1 MKGTGMMYNDM
12 NNPDD
17 ERKANVFCIA
27 SLICVFL
34 PRVLQFLGY
43 LLFGTLLQQVG
54 RESVLYDRISGALSA
69 LGILFL
75 IAGIVLVIYV
85 RVKYPKN
92 IFAKVLMWIYIVLA
106 VLILIAFIVM
116 LVACTLACSYL
127 IETCQGCASMG

>member
-1 MKGTGMMYNDM
+1 M

-69 LGILFL
+69 FGILFL

-92 IFAKVLMWIYIVLA
+92 IFGKVLMWIYIVLA

>member
-17 ERKANVFCIA
+17 ERKANIFCIA

-69 LGILFL
+69 LGIVFL

-92 IFAKVLMWIYIVLA
+92 IFGKVLMWIYIVLA
-106 VLILIAFIVM
+106 VLILIAFMVM

>member
-1 MKGTGMMYNDM
+1 MMYNDM
-12 NNPDD
+12 NDPDD

-69 LGILFL
+69 FGILSL

-92 IFAKVLMWIYIVLA
+92 IFGKVLMWIYIVLA

>member
-1 MKGTGMMYNDM
+1 M
-12 NNPDD
+12 
-17 ERKANVFCIA
+17 
-27 SLICVFL
+27 
-34 PRVLQFLGY
+34 LQFLGY

-92 IFAKVLMWIYIVLA
+92 IFGKVLMWIYIVLA

>member
-1 MKGTGMMYNDM
+1 MMYNDM
-12 NNPDD
+12 NAPED
-17 ERKANVFCIA
+17 ERKANIFCIA

-69 LGILFL
+69 FGILFL

-92 IFAKVLMWIYIVLA
+92 IFGKVLMWIYIVLA

>member
-1 MKGTGMMYNDM
+1 MMYNDM

>member
-1 MKGTGMMYNDM
+1 MMYNDM
-12 NNPDD
+12 NDPED

-27 SLICVFL
+27 SLIFVFL

-92 IFAKVLMWIYIVLA
+92 IFGKVLMWIYIVLA
-106 VLILIAFIVM
+106 VLILIIFIVM

>member
-12 NNPDD
+12 NDADD

-92 IFAKVLMWIYIVLA
+92 IFGKVLMWIYIVLA

>member
-12 NNPDD
+12 NDPED
-17 ERKANVFCIA
+17 ERKVNVFCIA

-92 IFAKVLMWIYIVLA
+92 IFGKVLMWIYIVLA

>member
-1 MKGTGMMYNDM
+1 MMYNDM
-12 NNPDD
+12 NDPDD

-69 LGILFL
+69 FRILSL

-92 IFAKVLMWIYIVLA
+92 IFGKVLMWIYIVLA

>member
-12 NNPDD
+12 NDPED

-43 LLFGTLLQQVG
+43 LFFGTLLQQVG

-92 IFAKVLMWIYIVLA
+92 IFGKVLMWIYIVLA

>member
-1 MKGTGMMYNDM
+1 MMYHDM
-12 NNPDD
+12 NDPDD

-69 LGILFL
+69 FGILSL

-92 IFAKVLMWIYIVLA
+92 IFGKVLMWIYIVLA

>member
-12 NNPDD
+12 NAPED
-17 ERKANVFCIA
+17 ERKANIFCIA

-69 LGILFL
+69 FGILFL

-92 IFAKVLMWIYIVLA
+92 IFGKVLMWIYIVLA

-127 IETCQGCASMG
+127 IVTCQGCASMG

>member
-1 MKGTGMMYNDM
+1 MMYNDM

-92 IFAKVLMWIYIVLA
+92 IFGKVLMWIYIVLA

-116 LVACTLACSYL
+116 IVACTLACRYL

>member
-1 MKGTGMMYNDM
+1 MMYNDM
-12 NNPDD
+12 NDPED

-69 LGILFL
+69 FGILSL

-92 IFAKVLMWIYIVLA
+92 IFGKVLMWIYIVLA

>member
-12 NNPDD
+12 NAPED
-17 ERKANVFCIA
+17 ERKANIFCIA

-69 LGILFL
+69 FGILFL

-92 IFAKVLMWIYIVLA
+92 IFGKVLMWIYIVLA

>member
-1 MKGTGMMYNDM
+1 MMYNDM
-12 NNPDD
+12 NDADD

-92 IFAKVLMWIYIVLA
+92 IFGKVLMWIYIVLA

>member
-1 MKGTGMMYNDM
+1 MND
-12 NNPDD
+12 PDD

-69 LGILFL
+69 FGILFL

-92 IFAKVLMWIYIVLA
+92 IFGKVLMWIYIVLA

>member
-1 MKGTGMMYNDM
+1 MMYNDM

-69 LGILFL
+69 VGILFL

-92 IFAKVLMWIYIVLA
+92 IFGKVLMWIYIVLA

>member
-1 MKGTGMMYNDM
+1 MMYNDM
-12 NNPDD
+12 NDSDD

-69 LGILFL
+69 LGIVFL

-92 IFAKVLMWIYIVLA
+92 IFGKVLMWIYIVLA

>member
-1 MKGTGMMYNDM
+1 M

-92 IFAKVLMWIYIVLA
+92 IFGKVLMWIYIVLA

>member
-1 MKGTGMMYNDM
+1 MND
-12 NNPDD
+12 PED

-54 RESVLYDRISGALSA
+54 RESVLYDRLSGALSA

-92 IFAKVLMWIYIVLA
+92 IFGKVLMWIYIVLA

>member
-1 MKGTGMMYNDM
+1 MMYNDM
-12 NNPDD
+12 NAPED
-17 ERKANVFCIA
+17 ERKANIFCIA

-92 IFAKVLMWIYIVLA
+92 IFGKVLMWIYIVLA

>member
-1 MKGTGMMYNDM
+1 MND
-12 NNPDD
+12 PED

-69 LGILFL
+69 LGILSL

-92 IFAKVLMWIYIVLA
+92 IFGKVLMWIYIVLA

>member
-1 MKGTGMMYNDM
+1 MMYNDM

-54 RESVLYDRISGALSA
+54 RESVLHDRISGALSA
-69 LGILFL
+69 LGILSL

-92 IFAKVLMWIYIVLA
+92 IFGKVLMWIYIVLA

>member
-1 MKGTGMMYNDM
+1 MND
-12 NNPDD
+12 PED

-43 LLFGTLLQQVG
+43 LLFGTLLQQVE

-92 IFAKVLMWIYIVLA
+92 IFGKVLMWIYIVLA

>member
-1 MKGTGMMYNDM
+1 MMYNDM

-69 LGILFL
+69 FGILSL

-92 IFAKVLMWIYIVLA
+92 IFGKVLMWIYIVLA

>member
-1 MKGTGMMYNDM
+1 MMYNDM

-43 LLFGTLLQQVG
+43 LFFGTLLQQVG
-54 RESVLYDRISGALSA
+54 RESVLHDRISGALSA
-69 LGILFL
+69 LGILSL

-92 IFAKVLMWIYIVLA
+92 IFGKVLMWIYIVLA

>member
-1 MKGTGMMYNDM
+1 MMYNDM
-12 NNPDD
+12 NDPDD

-34 PRVLQFLGY
+34 PRVLQFLRY

-92 IFAKVLMWIYIVLA
+92 IFGKVLMWIYIVLA

>member
-1 MKGTGMMYNDM
+1 MND
-12 NNPDD
+12 PED

-69 LGILFL
+69 LGIVFL

-92 IFAKVLMWIYIVLA
+92 IFGKVLMWIYIVLA

>member
-1 MKGTGMMYNDM
+1 M

>member
-1 MKGTGMMYNDM
+1 MYNDM

-43 LLFGTLLQQVG
+43 LFFGTLLQQVG
-54 RESVLYDRISGALSA
+54 RESVLHDRISGALSA
-69 LGILFL
+69 LGILSL

-92 IFAKVLMWIYIVLA
+92 IFGKVLMWIYIVLA

>member
-1 MKGTGMMYNDM
+1 MMYNDM

-69 LGILFL
+69 LGILSL

-92 IFAKVLMWIYIVLA
+92 IFGKVLMWIYIVLA

>member
-1 MKGTGMMYNDM
+1 MNDS
-12 NNPDD
+12 DD

-69 LGILFL
+69 FGILFL

-92 IFAKVLMWIYIVLA
+92 IFGKVLMWIYIVLA

>member
-1 MKGTGMMYNDM
+1 MND
-12 NNPDD
+12 PDD

>member
-1 MKGTGMMYNDM
+1 MMYNDM
-12 NNPDD
+12 NDSDD
-17 ERKANVFCIA
+17 VRKANVFCIA

-92 IFAKVLMWIYIVLA
+92 IFGKVLMWIYIVLA

>member
-12 NNPDD
+12 NAPED
-17 ERKANVFCIA
+17 ERKANIFCIA

-92 IFAKVLMWIYIVLA
+92 IFGKVLMWIYIVLA

-127 IETCQGCASMG
+127 IVTCQGCASMG

>member
-1 MKGTGMMYNDM
+1 MMYNDM

-69 LGILFL
+69 FGILFL

-92 IFAKVLMWIYIVLA
+92 IFGKVLMWIYIVLA

>member
-1 MKGTGMMYNDM
+1 MND
-12 NNPDD
+12 PED

-92 IFAKVLMWIYIVLA
+92 IFGKVLMWIYIVLA

>member
-1 MKGTGMMYNDM
+1 M

-69 LGILFL
+69 LGILSL

-92 IFAKVLMWIYIVLA
+92 IFGKVLMWIYIVLA